1 VVIPFPPRRFGTVEE
16 TAREPMY
23 LIANIFDEKNSGNI
37 PRKCGFYRASGTVDS
52 GIFRRFS
59 AVFLPRRKYA
69 RPAKNLFAFAPAC
82 ACFRLCR
89 RYACS
94 AKTNEF
100 AFAPA
105 YSYFWVSKQNVMIYR
120 FPRLTSTNDE
130 AQNPKYRHADLILA
144 DEQTA
149 GRGQRGHTWHSA
161 PGENLLCTLVLEP
174 CFLRA
179 ADQFSLL
186 EAVALG
192 LADALASL
200 GVAPRIKWTNDL
212 YVRDR
217 KIVGVLIEHAL
228 CGSLLRRTSVG
239 IGVNVNQIIFDSSLP
254 NPTSLRLEAGRT
266 FVLDEV
272 AAVLHAAVT
281 ARYDRLAAGDAAELH
296 EEYVSMLWHI
306 NKVQRFRS
314 PDGREYEATIRG
326 VAPAGDLLLEHP
338 DGTQTA
344 QPFRSLEFVL

>member
-1 VVIPFPPRRFGTVEE
+1 
-16 TAREPMY
+16 
-23 LIANIFDEKNSGNI
+23 
-37 PRKCGFYRASGTVDS
+37 
-52 GIFRRFS
+52 
-59 AVFLPRRKYA
+59 
-69 RPAKNLFAFAPAC
+69 
-82 ACFRLCR
+82 
-89 RYACS
+89 
-94 AKTNEF
+94 
-100 AFAPA
+100 
-105 YSYFWVSKQNVMIYR
+105 MIYR

-130 AQNPKYRHADLILA
+130 AQNPKYRHADLIRA

-149 GRGQRGHTWHSA
+149 GRGQRGHSWQSA

-174 CFLRA
+174 RFLRA

-200 GVAPRIKWTNDL
+200 GIGARIKWTNDI
-212 YVRDR
+212 YVGDR

-228 CGSLLRRTSVG
+228 CGDMLRRTVAG
-239 IGVNVNQIIFDSSLP
+239 IGVNVNQIRFDPALP
-254 NPTSLRLEAGRT
+254 NPTSLRLEAGRM

-272 AAVLHAAVT
+272 TDVLHAAVMK
-281 ARYDRLAAGDAAELH
+281 RYDLLEAGGAAALH

-306 NKVQRFRS
+306 NKEQRFRS
-314 PDGREYEATIRG
+314 PDGRVYAATIRG

-338 DGTQTA
+338 DGTRTA